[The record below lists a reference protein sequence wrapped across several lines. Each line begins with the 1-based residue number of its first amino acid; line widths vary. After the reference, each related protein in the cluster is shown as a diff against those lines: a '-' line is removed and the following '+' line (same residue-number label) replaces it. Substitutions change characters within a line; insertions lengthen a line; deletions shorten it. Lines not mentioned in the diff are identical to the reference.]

1 MFTIQNNKEESLA
14 HYIFTLDTCIRGV
27 SLAFIKLEK
36 QTQARRLV
44 WKKVISEEYA
54 SSSLIQKAWQEGLEF
69 LNCSSSQMKAAVLAT
84 GPGSFTGIKVGLA
97 WFLGLQEALGGQ
109 ISILMNMMIK
119 NHVHILLDRKD
130 FKRVLCLSA

>member
-1 MFTIQNNKEESLA
+1 MFAIQNNKEKSSREDSLT

-27 SLAFIKLEK
+27 SLAFIELEK
-36 QTQARRLV
+36 KTQARKLV

-69 LNCSSSQMKAAVLAT
+69 LNCSSTQMKAAVLAT

-97 WFLGLQEALGGQ
+97 WFLGFCTCT
-109 ISILMNMMIK
+109 
-119 NHVHILLDRKD
+119 LLSHSLFLESTDS
-130 FKRVLCLSA
+130 L